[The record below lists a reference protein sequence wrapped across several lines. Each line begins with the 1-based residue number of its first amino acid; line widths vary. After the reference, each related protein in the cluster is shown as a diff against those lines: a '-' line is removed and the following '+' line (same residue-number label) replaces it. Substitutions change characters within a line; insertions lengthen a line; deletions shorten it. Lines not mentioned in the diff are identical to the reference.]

1 MRNATS
7 RICRELA
14 ITGDPSRLSEARYKA
29 EVSYDQVQHAEARAT
44 LYEMMLG
51 IPQRWTE
58 ETAEYK
64 HYYKENVETEFR
76 ESVDELEQLVVMW
89 ISEVA
94 KLKESGLGT
103 SDPDPLL
110 FVFTSETP
118 NSHKVLASEP
128 KSSRQWRADQNQ

>member
-1 MRNATS
+1 M
-7 RICRELA
+7 A
-14 ITGDPSRLSEARYKA
+14 ITGDPSRILEARNKA
-29 EVSYDQVQHAEARAT
+29 EVLYDQVQNAEARAS

-64 HYYKENVETEFR
+64 RYYKENVETEFR
-76 ESVDELEQLVVMW
+76 ESVDELERLVVMR

-110 FVFTSETP
+110 WHLHLKHP
-118 NSHKVLASEP
+118 ILI
-128 KSSRQWRADQNQ
+128 RC